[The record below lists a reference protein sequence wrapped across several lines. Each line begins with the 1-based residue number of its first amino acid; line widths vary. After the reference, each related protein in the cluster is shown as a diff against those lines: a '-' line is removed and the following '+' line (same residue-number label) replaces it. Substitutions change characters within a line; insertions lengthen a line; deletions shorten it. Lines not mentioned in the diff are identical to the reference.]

1 MKDEE
6 RLICN
11 RLLDMANSCYHR
23 NIPVTTD
30 FLDLN
35 SQSLFWGI
43 LNELPPVRWVFI
55 GGYPLAERKMLIF
68 YPDYMDEADV
78 KLSTSEWF
86 SVIRIK
92 PANKKFAEDL
102 NHRDFLGSIMGLG
115 INRSKIGD
123 IIIQDSSAYF
133 FCCTSIAKYITDNL
147 CQIKHTTVTCEIV
160 ENMSFDYEPRY
171 EEITGSIS
179 SLRLDSVISLG
190 FNSSRSHIIK
200 YIEEGKTF
208 VNGRIITSNGHHI
221 KPDDLISIRGLGK
234 IKFIRE
240 ITTTKK
246 GRLMIIIHKYI

>member
-1 MKDEE
+1 MNDEE

-35 SQSLFWGI
+35 SQSLFWNI
-43 LNELPPVRWVFI
+43 IKELPPVRWMFC
-55 GGYPLAERKMLIF
+55 GGYPLAERKILIF
-68 YPDYMDEADV
+68 YPDYMEEADV
-78 KLSTSEWF
+78 NASLSDFF
-86 SVIRIK
+86 SIIRIS
-92 PANKKFAEDL
+92 PANKKFAENL

-123 IIIQDSSAYF
+123 IIMQEDSAYF
-133 FCCTSIAKYITDNL
+133 FCTTGIAPYIIDNL
-147 CQIKHTTVTCEIV
+147 GQIRHTIIRCQIVDDM
-160 ENMSFDYEPRY
+160 NFDYEPAY
-171 EEITGSIS
+171 QEITGSIS

-200 YIEEGKTF
+200 YIEDGKTF
-208 VNGRIITSNGHHI
+208 VNGRIITSNAHNI
-221 KPDDLISIRGLGK
+221 KAGDLISIRGLGK
-234 IKFIRE
+234 IKFIKE

>member
-1 MKDEE
+1 
-6 RLICN
+6 
-11 RLLDMANSCYHR
+11 
-23 NIPVTTD
+23 
-30 FLDLN
+30 
-35 SQSLFWGI
+35 
-43 LNELPPVRWVFI
+43 
-55 GGYPLAERKMLIF
+55 MLIF

-147 CQIKHTTVTCEIV
+147 GRIKHTTVTCEIV

>member
-43 LNELPPVRWVFI
+43 LNELPPVRWIFI

-92 PANKKFAEDL
+92 PANKKFAEEL

-123 IIIQDSSAYF
+123 IIIQDNSAYF

-147 CQIKHTTVTCEIV
+147 CQIKHTTVT
-160 ENMSFDYEPRY
+160 
-171 EEITGSIS
+171 
-179 SLRLDSVISLG
+179 
-190 FNSSRSHIIK
+190 
-200 YIEEGKTF
+200 
-208 VNGRIITSNGHHI
+208 
-221 KPDDLISIRGLGK
+221 
-234 IKFIRE
+234 
-240 ITTTKK
+240 
-246 GRLMIIIHKYI
+246 